1 MLAVLDDAQ
10 IRAREQQS
18 EAMVRQAEAR
28 LRLSQHQVTVLGE
41 QLRQS
46 EIGVGQARADAEG
59 RVNEAE
65 GRLAA
70 AEAQLAQAVAAHA
83 QAKWERDAYTRLV
96 QKGYVAEQDAMQ
108 KQYTEEAQAAVVS
121 ANRRQ
126 VEAARGA
133 VTTAKANLDNPAIR
147 SAQVAAIQAQILQA
161 QADIA
166 ASQADAERARAALD
180 EARAN
185 RADLQVIAPFTGTVA
200 TRTAEPGEV
209 VTPGTPIVTM
219 VNLGQVYLRAFVPG
233 GDIGRV
239 RVGQPA
245 RVYLD
250 SAPNDPDRRPGDPD
264 RSRGVVHAGEHV
276 LPRGPREAGRR
287 GQAADQRRARL
298 RQAGHA
304 RRRRDPRRRA
314 VARAPGAAMS
324 AAPAEPAIRIA
335 GLAKRYGA
343 LEAVRGIDLEVRAGE
358 IFGLIGPDGAG
369 KTSTFQVLGGVME
382 ATAGTAELLGRP
394 AREAR
399 SYVGYL
405 TQAFS
410 LYPDLSVEENLRYV
424 GELRLVP
431 RAEIER
437 RGRRYLEMFGMAR
450 FGRRLAGRLSGGMK
464 QKMALACALVAEPR
478 VLLLDEP
485 TTGVDPVSR
494 REFWD
499 ALVMLSSQGMT
510 ILVATPYLDEAERCH
525 RVALMHQGQLV
536 RTGTPAEIR
545 DGLGLARLEV
555 RAPDLRAALTAL
567 SGRDG
572 GIADVQRFGDRL
584 DVMVRDPAE
593 GERRCA
599 RRSRRPDSR

>member
-1 MLAVLDDAQ
+1 MSAAVAAVSPRRRRVALVAALVVLALIGVGIWRVFFAGAGLPPGVLGVSGRIEGDDAAVSAKLAGRIREITVREGDHVQAGQVLAVLDDAQ

-28 LRLSQHQVTVLGE
+28 VRLSQHQVTVLGE

-239 RVGQPA
+239 RIGQPA

-250 SAPNDPDRRPGDPD
+250 SAPSTPIDAQVIRIDPEASFTPENTYFREDRVKQVVGVKLLINGALGFAKPGMPAD
-264 RSRGVVHAGEHV
+264 GEILV
-276 LPRGPREAGRR
+276 DGQWPALP
-287 GQAADQRRARL
+287 
-298 RQAGHA
+298 A
-304 RRRRDPRRRA
+304 RR
-314 VARAPGAAMS
+314 
-324 AAPAEPAIRIA
+324 
-335 GLAKRYGA
+335 
-343 LEAVRGIDLEVRAGE
+343 
-358 IFGLIGPDGAG
+358 
-369 KTSTFQVLGGVME
+369 
-382 ATAGTAELLGRP
+382 
-394 AREAR
+394 
-399 SYVGYL
+399 
-405 TQAFS
+405 
-410 LYPDLSVEENLRYV
+410 
-424 GELRLVP
+424 
-431 RAEIER
+431 
-437 RGRRYLEMFGMAR
+437 
-450 FGRRLAGRLSGGMK
+450 
-464 QKMALACALVAEPR
+464 
-478 VLLLDEP
+478 
-485 TTGVDPVSR
+485 
-494 REFWD
+494 
-499 ALVMLSSQGMT
+499 
-510 ILVATPYLDEAERCH
+510 
-525 RVALMHQGQLV
+525 
-536 RTGTPAEIR
+536 
-545 DGLGLARLEV
+545 
-555 RAPDLRAALTAL
+555 
-567 SGRDG
+567 
-572 GIADVQRFGDRL
+572 
-584 DVMVRDPAE
+584 
-593 GERRCA
+593 
-599 RRSRRPDSR
+599 

>member
-1 MLAVLDDAQ
+1 LSAAVAAVSPGRRRVVLVAALVVLALIGVGIWRVFFAGAGLPPGVLGVSGRIEGDDAAVSAKLAGRIREITVREGDHVQAGQVLAVLDDAQ

-28 LRLSQHQVTVLGE
+28 LRLSRHQVTVLGE

-133 VTTAKANLDNPAIR
+133 VTTARANLDNPAIR

-166 ASQADAERARAALD
+166 ASEADAERARAALD

-239 RVGQPA
+239 RIGQPA

-250 SAPNDPDRRPGDPD
+250 SAPN
-264 RSRGVVHAGEHV
+264 
-276 LPRGPREAGRR
+276 
-287 GQAADQRRARL
+287 
-298 RQAGHA
+298 
-304 RRRRDPRRRA
+304 
-314 VARAPGAAMS
+314 APIDAQV
-324 AAPAEPAIRIA
+324 IRIDPEA
-335 GLAKRYGA
+335 SFTPENTYFREDRVKQVVGVKLLINGA
-343 LEAVRGIDLEVRAGE
+343 LGYAKPGMPADGE
-358 IFGLIGPDGAG
+358 ILVDGQWPA
-369 KTSTFQVLGGVME
+369 
-382 ATAGTAELLGRP
+382 RP
-394 AREAR
+394 ARR
-399 SYVGYL
+399 
-405 TQAFS
+405 
-410 LYPDLSVEENLRYV
+410 
-424 GELRLVP
+424 
-431 RAEIER
+431 
-437 RGRRYLEMFGMAR
+437 
-450 FGRRLAGRLSGGMK
+450 
-464 QKMALACALVAEPR
+464 
-478 VLLLDEP
+478 
-485 TTGVDPVSR
+485 
-494 REFWD
+494 
-499 ALVMLSSQGMT
+499 
-510 ILVATPYLDEAERCH
+510 
-525 RVALMHQGQLV
+525 
-536 RTGTPAEIR
+536 
-545 DGLGLARLEV
+545 
-555 RAPDLRAALTAL
+555 
-567 SGRDG
+567 
-572 GIADVQRFGDRL
+572 
-584 DVMVRDPAE
+584 
-593 GERRCA
+593 
-599 RRSRRPDSR
+599 